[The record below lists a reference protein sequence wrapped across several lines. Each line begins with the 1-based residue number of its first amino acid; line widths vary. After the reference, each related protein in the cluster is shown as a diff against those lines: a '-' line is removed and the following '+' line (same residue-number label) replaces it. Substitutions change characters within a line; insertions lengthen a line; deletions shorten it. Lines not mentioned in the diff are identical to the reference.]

1 MQRRVPHDD
10 DLLHLGIDHII
21 IRGDLR
27 LAEDVRRR
35 WMHRMIRARRAR
47 LRDGWHVLEAFYLPG
62 LITRN
67 DQRVLAQIHG
77 HLTVVDKGWCGLA
90 HAVAGGVVRQGGVD
104 KRGIKGHID
113 VYL

>member
-1 MQRRVPHDD
+1 MPHDD
-10 DLLHLGIDHII
+10 DLFNLGVDHII

-27 LAEDVRRR
+27 LAEDMRRR

-47 LRDGWHVLEAFYLPG
+47 LCDGWHVLEAFYLPG
-62 LITRN
+62 LIARN
-67 DQRVLAQIHG
+67 DQCVLAQIHG
-77 HLTVVDKGWCGLA
+77 HFTVVHKGRCWLA